1 MYLLQNVYTSKE
13 SASYIVSNKLFSTME
28 AAVKERDKAIEDA
41 IVNEYSS
48 YDDDSIDTVDTT
60 LYDKAF
66 ICGPDFVDAW
76 FITNLKKLESNISDA
91 TAT

>member
-28 AAVKERDKAIEDA
+28 AAVKERYKAIEDA

-60 LYDKAF
+60 LYDKA